1 MVGPSLAVSIIPVTR
16 GRCGQLPIA
25 PSIALQAFT
34 WPHSIGLKDASM
46 TAFPPDANEPAPR
59 EPLRALGQQ
68 EITLRLLAKDASLWT
83 DDAAEQTKVRD
94 RLGWLTLH
102 DTMAVRRAELDEFAR
117 EVRARGYTRAVLLGM
132 GGSSLVPE
140 VLQATFG
147 AAPGYPPLTV
157 LDTTDPASI
166 LALEGSID
174 PRSTLFIV
182 SSKSGTTLETLSLY
196 RYFAARTRAVGATA
210 LDNFIA
216 ITDPGTA
223 LEEIASRERF
233 WRCFLNPPDVG
244 GRYSALSYFG
254 LVPAAIIGLDI
265 KLLLDSARNLDPKAG
280 VGLGASL
287 VELAGTGRDKITF
300 LPGGLRGF
308 GAWAE
313 QLIAESTGKNGKGL
327 IPVDGE
333 PLGPPGVYGEDRVF
347 VRVQVGDR
355 PDGLDE
361 AVRELEAAGRPVIT
375 IDVPYAYGLGGEFLR
390 WEIATAVVGAMLG
403 INPFDEPNV
412 QEAKDATAAILAQG
426 SLDPDTGGDVLT
438 PDAGATVREHL
449 LAARPGDYTAFL
461 AYIQRTPEYDE
472 LLARLRVAT
481 RYSTRVATTL
491 GYGPRYLHSTGQL
504 HKGGPDKG
512 VFLLMT
518 ADDHED
524 VSIPEASYT
533 FGALKRAQALG
544 DLKSLRAHGRRVA
557 HVHLGADIGGGL
569 SRLLDAVQQD
579 APAQA
584 VGTQGG

>member
-1 MVGPSLAVSIIPVTR
+1 
-16 GRCGQLPIA
+16 
-25 PSIALQAFT
+25 
-34 WPHSIGLKDASM
+34 M
-46 TAFPPDANEPAPR
+46 TALPPNPNEPATS
-59 EPLRALGQQ
+59 EPPGAPSQQ
-68 EITLRLLAKDASLWT
+68 EILQRLLAKDASLWS
-83 DDAAEQTKVRD
+83 DDPEKQAKIRN
-94 RLGWLTLH
+94 RLGWLDLH

-132 GGSSLVPE
+132 GGSSLAPE

-157 LDTTDPASI
+157 LDTTDPTSI

-182 SSKSGTTLETLSLY
+182 SSKSGTTLETLSLC
-196 RYFAARTRAVGATA
+196 RYFAAKTRAAGATA

-216 ITDPGTA
+216 ITDPGTP
-223 LEEIASRERF
+223 LEELASRERF

-280 VGLGASL
+280 VGLGAAL
-287 VELAGTGRDKITF
+287 FELAQAGRDKITF

-313 QLIAESTGKNGKGL
+313 QLIAESTGKNGQGL

-333 PLGPPGVYGEDRVF
+333 PVGPPGVYGEDRVF
-347 VRVQVGDR
+347 VRVQAGDR
-355 PDGLDE
+355 PDALDGP
-361 AVRELEAAGRPVIT
+361 VRALEAAGHPVIT

-412 QEAKDATAAILAQG
+412 QEAKDATAAILAEG

-438 PDAGATVREHL
+438 PDAGAAVREHL
-449 LAARPGDYTAFL
+449 LAARPGDYAAFL
-461 AYIQRTPEYDE
+461 AYIQGTPEYDE

-481 RYSTRVATTL
+481 RYATRVATTL

-512 VFLLMT
+512 VFLLLT
-518 ADDHED
+518 TDDAED
-524 VSIPEASYT
+524 VPIPGNEVLRQAQHERIQDELLRQAQHERIQPDSGYGFST
-533 FGALKRAQALG
+533 LKRAQALG
-544 DLKSLRAHGRRVA
+544 DLRSLRAHGRRVA

-569 SRLLDAVQQD
+569 TRLLEAVQQE

-584 VGTQGG
+584 VSTQGG